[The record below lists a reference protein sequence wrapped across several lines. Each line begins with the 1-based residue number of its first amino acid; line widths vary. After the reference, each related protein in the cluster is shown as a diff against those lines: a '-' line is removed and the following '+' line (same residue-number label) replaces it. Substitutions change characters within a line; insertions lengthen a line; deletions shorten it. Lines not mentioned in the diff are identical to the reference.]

1 MNRIWFSV
9 ASLLLTLSG
18 CGGGGG
24 GGSGSTATSGS
35 QSTASTFP
43 VTNAISAFLQAA
55 HSYTMTGVSGSTT
68 ITLQYSI
75 TPGTATTFEGQQAS
89 TFTSNIVVTS
99 SNGTSAA
106 SQINYYSASPF
117 YQIGTL
123 NTSTVAS
130 NNGAGQ
136 YTVYTRTGAFPLS
149 NVSVGYDW
157 NPDSSITY
165 TDSTKS
171 TVYATDVDQWT
182 LYASKIPFTVVP
194 DSSGYAWVCDADST
208 TLHPA
213 GTSSSVSTC
222 FKMDTTGNVSAMSVV
237 MLINGGQVVFQ

>member
-1 MNRIWFSV
+1 MNRICIFLL
-9 ASLLLTLSG
+9 SLLFVLSG

-24 GGSGSTATSGS
+24 SAPATGTSPGSS
-35 QSTASTFP
+35 STFP
-43 VTNAISAFLQAA
+43 VTSAMSAFLQAA

-75 TPGTATTFEGQQAS
+75 TPGAATTFEGQQAS
-89 TFTSNIVVTS
+89 TFTSNIVVS
-99 SNGTSAA
+99 SNNGTSAA
-106 SQINYYSASPF
+106 SQINYYNASPF
-117 YQIGTL
+117 YQMGTL

-136 YTVYTRTGAFPLS
+136 YTVYTSTGAFPVS
-149 NVSVGYDW
+149 NVSVGYSW
-157 NPDSSITY
+157 NPDSSTTY

-208 TLHPA
+208 TLHPSSI
-213 GTSSSVSTC
+213 SSSVSTC
-222 FKMDTTGNVSAMSVV
+222 FKIDTTGNVSAMSAV